1 MKHFNLRP
9 TFLFNIANQEAVLE
23 AQFFS
28 KEEKATS
35 ALIKAAIIGVQKSP
49 SRTSLQLIREHIIR
63 HSELLPS

>member
-1 MKHFNLRP
+1 MKQFNPRP
-9 TFLFNIANQEAVLE
+9 TFLFNIANHEAVIE

-35 ALIKAAIIGVQKSP
+35 ALIKSAIASDQKTP

>member
-1 MKHFNLRP
+1 MKHFNPRP

-28 KEEKATS
+28 SQDKATS
-35 ALIKAAIIGVQKSP
+35 TLLKAAIASDQKSP

>member
-1 MKHFNLRP
+1 MKHFNSRP

-23 AQFFS
+23 AQYFA

-35 ALIKAAIIGVQKSP
+35 ALIKSAVAADQKSP
-49 SRTSLQLIREHIIR
+49 SRTSLQLIRKYIIR

>member
-1 MKHFNLRP
+1 MKQFNSHP

-28 KEEKATS
+28 KEEKAT
-35 ALIKAAIIGVQKSP
+35 AGLLKTAIANNQKSP